1 MIPISFAPILGLLR
15 PTLLLW
21 GLYEL
26 LTAWGGTIGYQLLA
40 WVHGIAL
47 AVDPSTTVPL
57 P

>member
-1 MIPISFAPILGLLR
+1 LAPVLGFLG
-15 PTLLLW
+15 PALLLW

-26 LTAWGGTIGYQLLA
+26 LTAWGGTIGQALLA

-47 AVDPSTTVPL
+47 ALDPSTTAPL